1 MCVWE
6 DKGRCFSFT
15 HVEVDFCVD
24 YPEKSRLELEVQ
36 AEFLGVT
43 SNCSIRCSW
52 VLVVPGSFVLNAV
65 SQQECGVIGEFGFLV
80 SSKFDRW
87 PRMQFL
93 KKKKEVKSISWRYSC
108 EL

>member
-15 HVEVDFCVD
+15 HVEVEFCVD

-65 SQQECGVIGEFGFLV
+65 SALLFTCRRRSPLVLICHVSLAPADLTQVKTGFA
-80 SSKFDRW
+80 
-87 PRMQFL
+87 FL
-93 KKKKEVKSISWRYSC
+93 PWGPS
-108 EL
+108 